1 MPDNQTGLL
10 QEFKAFVL
18 RDNVLD
24 LAVAFVI
31 AVAFKEVVTALV
43 NDLIMPI
50 VSIPGSTTFGDLHF
64 KVRHS
69 VFAYGAFI
77 NTVVGFV
84 IIAAAVFFLVVKPMD
99 SLLARLGRKKDPE
112 TPTKE
117 CPECLTLIQAAARRC
132 AACTSP
138 QPA

>member
-1 MPDNQTGLL
+1 VPDNQTGLL

-18 RDNVLD
+18 RGNLVE

-31 AVAFKEVVTALV
+31 AAAFKDVVTALV
-43 NDLIMPI
+43 NDLITPI
-50 VSIPGSTTFGDLHF
+50 VSIPAKTNFSNLHF
-64 KVRHS
+64 KIRHS
-69 VFAYGAFI
+69 VFAYGHFI

-84 IIAAAVFFLVVKPMD
+84 IIAAAVFFFVVKPVDALMT
-99 SLLARLGRKKDPE
+99 RLGRNSDPE
-112 TPTKE
+112 APTKE
-117 CPECLTLIQAAARRC
+117 CPECLTLIPEAARRC